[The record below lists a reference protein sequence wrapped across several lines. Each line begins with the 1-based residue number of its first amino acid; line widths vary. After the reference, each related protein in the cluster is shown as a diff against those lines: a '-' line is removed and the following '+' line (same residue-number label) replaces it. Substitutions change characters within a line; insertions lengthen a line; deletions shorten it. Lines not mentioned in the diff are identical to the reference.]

1 MTDAISQTGATP
13 IVEPRE
19 QDASS
24 LSRLAGDFNSFLQLL
39 TAQVSNQDPLAPM
52 DSSTF
57 VTQLAQLSQVEQTVS
72 VNTNLEVIS
81 SQIAAANNLT
91 DVDLIGRDVTI
102 VGDSF
107 GNTSTSGTLGYEL
120 AVEAAS
126 VSARITTE
134 EGALV
139 RTFNNLPTLPGTRQE
154 ITWDGLDETG
164 TPVAD
169 ETLVFEL
176 EAYDA
181 DGAPVP
187 FIGYVNAKVESVLL
201 EGDASELLL
210 SNGEKVPSSSVLAV
224 N

>member
-120 AVEAAS
+120 AVEATS

>member
-1 MTDAISQTGATP
+1 
-13 IVEPRE
+13 
-19 QDASS
+19 
-24 LSRLAGDFNSFLQLL
+24 
-39 TAQVSNQDPLAPM
+39 
-52 DSSTF
+52 
-57 VTQLAQLSQVEQTVS
+57 
-72 VNTNLEVIS
+72 
-81 SQIAAANNLT
+81 
-91 DVDLIGRDVTI
+91 
-102 VGDSF
+102 
-107 GNTSTSGTLGYEL
+107 
-120 AVEAAS
+120 
-126 VSARITTE
+126 
-134 EGALV
+134 
-139 RTFNNLPTLPGTRQE
+139 
-154 ITWDGLDETG
+154 DETG